1 MIKTDYPK
9 LFEQNKYVHLP
20 DFLDE
25 QNCVEL
31 TQILKGLVEQGQT
44 TKDSQ
49 CPKSEA
55 IHGNIT
61 FDTLLNDLTPHFET
75 ACGKKLYPTYSYARL
90 YKPGETLTIHSD
102 RPACEI
108 SVTLT
113 LGFKGKKWPIFMAD
127 PALDGEKSEK
137 YNSKGSGQFKDIK
150 VKNISKI
157 TMNVGDAVLYR
168 GQEKIHW
175 REEFEGEWQAQVF
188 LHYVDQDGPH
198 ADQKYDGRESLG
210 IPKPSNN
217 TQQAI
222 QRVITNVAVFENH
235 LTEKFCK
242 NIIKEYSKKKHTK
255 LPPVIGGNDGQ
266 HTGTIDREVRDVHR
280 LMLPQNQG
288 IGGILT
294 STALNANHYWWKYNI
309 THSNQTEFLMYEP
322 DGHYN
327 SHVDTFHV
335 HSDETRKLTVLAFL
349 NDDYEGGKFW
359 VNANGNPFY
368 PPQEPGT
375 VIVFP
380 SYMVHGVEPVTKGVR
395 YSVVTWMV
403 GPYFK

>member
-1 MIKTDYPK
+1 MKTKDTVK
-9 LFEQNKYVHLP
+9 FFEQNKYVHLK
-20 DFLDE
+20 DFLDIN
-25 QNCVEL
+25 NCGEL
-31 TQILKGLVEQGQT
+31 TQILQNLVATGQT

-61 FDTLLNDLTPHFET
+61 FDTLLNDLTPHFEK

-108 SVTLT
+108 SATIT
-113 LGFKGKKWPIFMAD
+113 LGLQGKAWPIFMAD
-127 PALDGEKSEK
+127 PAFDESEAEK
-137 YNSKGSGQFKDIK
+137 YKSQGTGQFENIK
-150 VKNISKI
+150 VKNISKVN
-157 TMNVGDAVLYR
+157 MSVGDAVLYR
-168 GQEKIHW
+168 GMDKIHW

-210 IPKPSNN
+210 ISKTDV
-217 TQQAI
+217 TQRDG
-222 QRVITNVAVFENH
+222 QRILTDAAVFQNH
-235 LTEKFCK
+235 LSLKFCQR
-242 NIIKEYSKKKHTK
+242 IIKEYSKKKHTK
-255 LPPVIGGNDGQ
+255 EEPYIGGSGDS
-266 HTGTIDREVRDVHR
+266 GTVDRNIRDVQR
-280 LMLPQNQG
+280 LLLPQNQG

-294 STALNANHYWWKYNI
+294 STALNSNHYWWQYDI

-327 SHVDTFHV
+327 SHVDTFHA
-335 HSDETRKLTVLAFL
+335 HSNETRKLTALAFL
-349 NDDYEGGKFW
+349 NDDFEGGQFYI
-359 VNANGNPFY
+359 NANGNLYY
-368 PPQEPGT
+368 PPQQAGT
-375 VIVFP
+375 VLVFP
-380 SYMVHGVEPVTKGVR
+380 SFMVHGVEPVTKGIR